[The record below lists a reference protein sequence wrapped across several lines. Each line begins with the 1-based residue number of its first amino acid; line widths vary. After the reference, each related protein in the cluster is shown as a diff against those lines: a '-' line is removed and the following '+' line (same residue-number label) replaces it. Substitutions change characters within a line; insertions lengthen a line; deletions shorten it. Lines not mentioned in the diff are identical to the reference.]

1 MRAAVDLQPD
11 PSHVT
16 QIFVD
21 RPPPRTHDAAC
32 ADEVTAPSGGN
43 VSIVIQQSLTGE
55 TTAAGTFAMTGA
67 FSDQGATTE
76 ALVFG
81 GPLTQSPVPITFRRT
96 LTGRNGTI
104 VVKGSATL
112 TFISPSTAKLSGTW
126 EVESG
131 TGVYATGRGTLTGDA
146 DFGATPPSANVTYVG
161 ELRR

>member
-1 MRAAVDLQPD
+1 MNKTILIGLPLALM
-11 PSHVT
+11 T
-16 QIFVD
+16 
-21 RPPPRTHDAAC
+21 AAC
-32 ADEVTAPSGGN
+32 ADDVAAPAGGN

-55 TTAAGTFAMTGA
+55 TTSAGTFAMTGA
-67 FSDQGATTE
+67 LADQGTTTE

-112 TFISPSTAKLSGTW
+112 SFTTPSTAKLSGTW

-131 TGVYATGRGTLTGDA
+131 TGAYASGRGTLTGSA
-146 DFGATPPSANVTYVG
+146 DFGATPPSASVTYVG
-161 ELRR
+161 ELQR